1 MASEAAG
8 DILRSGG
15 NAIDAAIAANAVLCV
30 VYPHMTAIGGDLFA
44 LIWPVGAGEP
54 IGLTGAGRSGSLA
67 SWQALRD
74 RGLSRMPEAGSL
86 TVTVPGTVEAWGRL
100 LERFGSLGFE
110 PLLAPA
116 SALAREGFLVTPGL
130 AQALVECSPLLG
142 GDAESARLLPP
153 LRAGMLL
160 RNKDLADSLDAI
172 GRFGFNDFYRGAIA
186 GRIVAALERRG
197 GLITAED
204 LAQHRSAWVR
214 PIAFRYHGL
223 VVYEMPPPT
232 QGLAAAGL
240 IHRLETAAQAPPL
253 AYVQALQRARDA
265 VYPLRD
271 TYITDPDFS
280 PAPVGP
286 FLDRDA
292 HGSGAGD
299 ELPEGDTVYLC
310 TADEHG
316 NVVSLIQSLAGS
328 FGSGIVAGGT
338 GVLLHN
344 RGSYFSLKP
353 SHVNRLEPRKLT
365 MHTLIPA
372 LAGRGGGCWAAFG
385 TMGAD
390 GQPQIQAQV
399 WQNLADAGLSAA
411 DAVARPRVRVAPGG
425 QQLWLEADHPAARQ
439 LLRSGDARVHLLP
452 SRSSQLG
459 HAQALIRGADG
470 RWQGG
475 ADPRADGS
483 VVEV

>member
-1 MASEAAG
+1 M
-8 DILRSGG
+8 RSGG

-44 LIWPVGAGEP
+44 LIWPAGAREP
-54 IGLTGAGRSGSLA
+54 IGLAGAGRSGSLA
-67 SWQALRD
+67 SWQALRN
-74 RGLSRMPEAGSL
+74 RGLSRMPQAGSL

-100 LERFGSLGFE
+100 LERFGSLGFA
-110 PLLAPA
+110 PLLTPA
-116 SALAREGFLVTPGL
+116 ASLARDGFLVTRGL
-130 AQALVECSPLLG
+130 AQALVESSLLLG
-142 GDAESARLLPP
+142 GDPESARLLPP

-160 RNKDLADSLDAI
+160 RSQDLAESLDAI
-172 GRFGFNDFYRGAIA
+172 GRSGFSDFYRGAIA
-186 GRIVAALERRG
+186 ARIVAALEGRG

-204 LAQHRSAWVR
+204 LAQHRSAWVQ
-214 PIAFRYHGL
+214 PVAFRYRDL

-240 IHRLETAAQAPPL
+240 IRRLEAAAQAPAL
-253 AYVQALQRARDA
+253 GYVQALQRARDA

-271 TYITDPDFS
+271 SYITDPDFS
-280 PAPVGP
+280 PTPEAP
-286 FLDRDA
+286 FLELEARGWGPGDA
-292 HGSGAGD
+292 
-299 ELPEGDTVYLC
+299 LPEGDTIYLC
-310 TADEHG
+310 TADEYG

-328 FGSGIVAGGT
+328 FGSGIVAEGT
-338 GVLLHN
+338 GVLLQN
-344 RGSYFSLKP
+344 RGSYFSLEP
-353 SHVNRLEPRKLT
+353 SHVNRLEPGKRT

-372 LAGRGGGCWAAFG
+372 LAGREGSCWAAFG

-399 WQNLADAGLSAA
+399 WQNLADRGLSAQE
-411 DAVARPRVRVAPGG
+411 AVARPRVRVASGG

-439 LLRSGDARVHLLP
+439 LLRSGAGGVQVLP
-452 SRSSQLG
+452 PGSSQLG
-459 HAQALIRGADG
+459 HAQALVRGADG
-470 RWQGG
+470 GWQGG